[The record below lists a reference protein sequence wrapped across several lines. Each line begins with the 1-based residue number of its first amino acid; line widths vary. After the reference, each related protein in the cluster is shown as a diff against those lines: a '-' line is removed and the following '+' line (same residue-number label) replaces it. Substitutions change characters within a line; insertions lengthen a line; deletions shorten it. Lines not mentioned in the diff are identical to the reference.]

1 MPAKSN
7 SCFALINQSQHT
19 GAVLKWKEY
28 DTAVNGPRARQSL
41 KSAKR
46 RRESRGQQETLDIS
60 TIIFQKACGGLCS
73 QLEGES
79 KVTETDI
86 ELSGHQTKHHVAL
99 HVVINIPRGMMVPL
113 CSRLVRVEGKSECS
127 EIHRN
132 PGEI

>member
-1 MPAKSN
+1 MPAKSI
-7 SCFALINQSQHT
+7 SCSALMNQNQHS

-28 DTAVNGPRARQSL
+28 DTAVNGARAGQPS

-46 RRESRGQQETLDIS
+46 RRESGGQQETLDIS
-60 TIIFQKACGGLCS
+60 SIIFQKACGGLCS

-79 KVTETDI
+79 KVTETNI
-86 ELSGHQTKHHVAL
+86 ELSGHQTKHHVAR
-99 HVVINIPRGMMVPL
+99 HVIINIPRGMMVPL